1 MKIRL
6 FNILILLLTSKLVFS
21 QSISNKEFRKSEWFI
36 SNKDSAFFK
45 SDTLKFIKYSNPI
58 KGFNN
63 LYEESEYFDDTES
76 IILKFTQKKY
86 LNFYD
91 KKFHLYSISLEKWN
105 LNKKDSIL
113 RISNKK
119 EKDLVFK
126 IIKFKKILFKKDQKE
141 FETTE
146 MLVVKNN

>member
-6 FNILILLLTSKLVFS
+6 LNILILLLTSKLVFS

-105 LNKKDSIL
+105 LNNKDLIL

>member
-63 LYEESEYFDDTES
+63 LYEESEYFDDAES

>member
-58 KGFNN
+58 KRFNN

>member
-6 FNILILLLTSKLVFS
+6 LNILILLLTSKLVFS

>member
-146 MLVVKNN
+146 MLVIKNN

>member
-6 FNILILLLTSKLVFS
+6 LNILILLLTSKLVFS

-36 SNKDSAFFK
+36 SNKDSVFFK

-63 LYEESEYFDDTES
+63 LYEESDYFDDTES

-91 KKFHLYSISLEKWN
+91 KKFHLYSLSLEKWN

-119 EKDLVFK
+119 ENGLVFK
-126 IIKFKKILFKKDQKE
+126 IIKIKKILFKKGQKE

-146 MLVVKNN
+146 ILVVKK

>member
-63 LYEESEYFDDTES
+63 LYEESEYFDDKES

-126 IIKFKKILFKKDQKE
+126 IIKF
-141 FETTE
+141 
-146 MLVVKNN
+146 

>member
-6 FNILILLLTSKLVFS
+6 LNILILLLTSKLVFS

-36 SNKDSAFFK
+36 SNKDSVFFK

-63 LYEESEYFDDTES
+63 LYEESDYFDDTES

-91 KKFHLYSISLEKWN
+91 KKFHLYSLSLEKWN
-105 LNKKDSIL
+105 LIKKDSIL

-119 EKDLVFK
+119 GNDLVFK
-126 IIKFKKILFKKDQKE
+126 IIKIKKI
-141 FETTE
+141 
-146 MLVVKNN
+146 

>member
-91 KKFHLYSISLEKWN
+91 KKFHLYSISFEKWN

-146 MLVVKNN
+146 MLVIKNN

>member
-63 LYEESEYFDDTES
+63 LYEESEYFDDKES